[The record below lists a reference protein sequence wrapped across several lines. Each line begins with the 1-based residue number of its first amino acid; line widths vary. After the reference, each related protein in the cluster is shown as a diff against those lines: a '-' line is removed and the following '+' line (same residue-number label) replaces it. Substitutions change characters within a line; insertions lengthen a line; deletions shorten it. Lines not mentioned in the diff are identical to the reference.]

1 MLALLGM
8 YWKQIGVMLLVVAA
22 LAYVEGLRLEISH
35 LKTEV
40 ASSEAKYNVYKA
52 TAETQNAALKADAE
66 AITQRFKDSLTAQIK
81 SEEDKNV
88 AIQQRIKSD
97 KELASIKLS
106 ANAVSVFND
115 GKAASDTVST
125 AAAKPTDAKAGD
137 QGPTFA
143 DLLSKVKE
151 NEKNQNECV
160 DALTEWQKFW
170 SAFVTSV
177 QKVGG

>member
-1 MLALLGM
+1 M
-8 YWKQIGVMLLVVAA
+8 YWKQILLAVIVAGA
-22 LAYVEGLRLEISH
+22 VAYVEGLRLEVSH

-40 ASSEAKYNVYKA
+40 ASAQAKYDVYKA
-52 TAETQNAALKADAE
+52 TAETQNAALKTESE

-115 GKAASDTVST
+115 GKAASDAVNV
-125 AAAKPTDAKAGD
+125 APAKPADAQAGD

-151 NEKNQNECV
+151 NETNQNKCV

-170 SAFVTSV
+170 PDFVTSV